1 MKKTRKWYD
10 YIISYSFNKEGYLL
24 QCNGM
29 TSLSRVNKIDTFDE
43 VRLVVDFLREHT
55 EGAENIVIS
64 NIIYLGRN
72 KHEV

>member
-1 MKKTRKWYD
+1 
-10 YIISYSFNKEGYLL
+10 
-24 QCNGM
+24 M

-55 EGAENIVIS
+55 EGAENIVIN

>member
-55 EGAENIVIS
+55 EGAENIVIN

>member
-10 YIISYSFNKEGYLL
+10 YIISYSFNKEGYLS

-55 EGAENIVIS
+55 EGAENVVIN

>member
-1 MKKTRKWYD
+1 MKKTRKRYD
-10 YIISYSFNKEGYLL
+10 YIISYSFNKEGYLS

-55 EGAENIVIS
+55 EGAENIVIN